1 MPLAPVQMCPLR
13 QGSAGGV
20 AAPVR
25 TDHTKPCDVESLTLA
40 LSPPSPTVWPQFMG
54 LGWLG
59 KLLKEQNKPVME
71 PVILAPLSGGPT
83 RPGPA
88 CGPLAMRYIRI
99 EVVAAP
105 PPSSGNAQGKGARI
119 DISARPGPGYC
130 GSSGHALLE
139 ISPRPVELVKGPVI
153 GASDPEGIL
162 RREGFA
168 TGQFMFYAE
177 RLVSDDAFGG
187 YAAPFQIAWALWQRR
202 DLGKAYR
209 VSLGTCGNRNAPRAV
224 GSISADV
231 VVYPEALLTL
241 EVAIPAKAQP
251 STFFEKS
258 GTASVAWNR
267 QTGTDGSVFS
277 SRSVQTGSTSINR
290 TPLAGRDANGI
301 SQTGRTSQTSRTT
314 GNLVTSDGGRTTFT
328 QTSTVKG
335 NEANLRLED
344 GSSGSFARTETSNRF
359 EASGAKGGT
368 LSDSSVTTGE
378 YLTPGQAPPGF
389 AEQLGLS
396 LKYNGVTIGGDMK
409 TWRERILIAKVLL
422 EDLPRMAS
430 FLNSKV
436 QVGWALKGTISG
448 PSGTVKL
455 VWGLKSS
462 TKRMRVERYCG
473 ILASAAIVSASV
485 ELSFGF
491 KLAFG
496 EAMNHLG
503 KKTSAELFDAR
514 VLGSLTGTVSLAGE
528 YEELENVDRYGKVQ
542 LLGDVTV
549 KLQAKLHALKAIYVD
564 ASVTG
569 GLLVTGGYAASLEK
583 NPTLGVTAGFKSLV
597 ATATVAAMGHEF
609 WSAGPKVLIPQT
621 EPFFEMDFLK
631 A

>member
-1 MPLAPVQMCPLR
+1 MLAI
-13 QGSAGGV
+13 
-20 AAPVR
+20 
-25 TDHTKPCDVESLTLA
+25 T
-40 LSPPSPTVWPQFMG
+40 PPPPAVWPQFMG

-59 KLLKEQNKPVME
+59 KLLKEQAKPVPD

-83 RPGPA
+83 KPGPA
-88 CGPLAMRYIRI
+88 CGPLALRYIRL
-99 EVVAAP
+99 EVVAGP
-105 PPSSGNAQGKGARI
+105 PPSGKAQGKGAKL
-119 DISARPGPGYC
+119 DISASPGPGYC
-130 GSSGHALLE
+130 GRDGHALLE
-139 ISPRPVELVKGPVI
+139 ISPRPVEVLQGPVI
-153 GASDPEGIL
+153 GAPDPAGIL
-162 RREGFA
+162 RRESFA
-168 TGQFMFYAE
+168 KGQFLFYAE
-177 RLVSDDAFGG
+177 RIVSDDAFGS
-187 YAAPFQIAWALWQRR
+187 YTAPFQIAWALWQRR
-202 DLGKAYR
+202 DLGKTYR

-224 GSISADV
+224 GALSADI

-241 EVAIPAKAQP
+241 EVTIPAKVQP

-267 QTGTDGSVFS
+267 QTGSDGSTFS

-290 TPLAGRDANGI
+290 TPLAGRDADGI
-301 SQTGRTSQTSRTT
+301 SRTGRTSQTTNTT
-314 GNLVTSDGGRTTFT
+314 GSLSTPAGARTTFT

-335 NEANLRLED
+335 TEEHLRLKD
-344 GSSGSFARTETSNRF
+344 GSSGYFSKTETENRF
-359 EASGAKGGT
+359 EASGAQAGSQSGSS
-368 LSDSSVTTGE
+368 LSYGE
-378 YLTPGQAPPGF
+378 RLVPGQAPPGF
-389 AEQLGLS
+389 AEQLGVT
-396 LKYNGVTIGGDMK
+396 LKYNTVTIGGDLK

-422 EDLPRMAS
+422 EDLPAMAS

-448 PSGTVKL
+448 PSGAVKL

-462 TKRMRVERYCG
+462 TMRMRVERYCG
-473 ILASAAIVSASV
+473 ILASATVVSASV

-496 EAMNHLG
+496 EAMDRVG
-503 KKTSAELFDAR
+503 KKTAAELVDAR

-542 LLGDVTV
+542 ILGDVTV
-549 KLQAKLHALKAIYVD
+549 KLQGKLHALKAIYVD

-569 GLLVTGGYAASLEK
+569 GLLVAGGYAASLEK

-597 ATATVAAMGHEF
+597 ATATVAAFGHEF
-609 WSAGPKVLIPQT
+609 WTAGPKVLIPQT